1 MCSYTPGFDTHGLPL
16 ELKALAALNKPASEL
31 TPQQI
36 RRAARKEAEKG
47 IATQTGEF
55 KSFAVM
61 GEWDEPYRTMDWS
74 YEKRQLEV
82 VRDMVKKGGA
92 IVSLHGHRLCLR
104 YIAQRELTMFP
115 HCAAAHRPHR
125 LASPPNLVLAVVS
138 HRARR
143 SGTRVPRR
151 PRLSLGL
158 CLVSRERLGRRV
170 QGRIGQIGDR
180 ASNDCEDRV
189 GGVDHHGVDHSE
201 QCGKLARTYIPA

>member
-1 MCSYTPGFDTHGLPL
+1 MTGHALNKITKDLINRSKLIQGYRIEYVSLSLRLCPLVPPQGRGSHTQTCCSYTPGFDTHGLPL

-92 IVSLHGHRLCLR
+92 IVSLYGPRPCLR
-104 YIAQRELTMFP
+104 L
-115 HCAAAHRPHR
+115 
-125 LASPPNLVLAVVS
+125 
-138 HRARR
+138 
-143 SGTRVPRR
+143 
-151 PRLSLGL
+151 
-158 CLVSRERLGRRV
+158 
-170 QGRIGQIGDR
+170 
-180 ASNDCEDRV
+180 
-189 GGVDHHGVDHSE
+189 
-201 QCGKLARTYIPA
+201 